1 MGCGGSTPGS
11 PGRAAAGDAGAA
23 AGVEKGE
30 AAAHTAVTPAA
41 DSQAAAAAAAAG
53 EGQGPGGPG
62 WRRKAHRGERNGLQG
77 DMFLWHEW
85 FGRSAVPEWDR
96 SEAGTDREERQLP
109 HRDPHHRYH
118 CHRDPVI
125 RLVHPHAHHHAHPHA
140 HRHAH
145 PYCCAAELLR
155 LWR

>member
-1 MGCGGSTPGS
+1 MAAAGKREEEGGGAAAAV
-11 PGRAAAGDAGAA
+11 GRAAAGDAGAA

-30 AAAHTAVTPAA
+30 AAAHTVVTPTA
-41 DSQAAAAAAAAG
+41 DSQAAAAAAAG
-53 EGQGPGGPG
+53 EGQGSGGPG

-77 DMFLWHEW
+77 D
-85 FGRSAVPEWDR
+85 
-96 SEAGTDREERQLP
+96 EAGTDREERQLP
-109 HRDPHHRYH
+109 HRDPHHSYH

-140 HRHAH
+140 HRHVH
-145 PYCCAAELLR
+145 PCCCAAELLR